1 MTKFVPAPP
10 KVRTCGECRKT
21 FVDPESFRGHKFK
34 FGGCRSEEGLL
45 ANGYKLTSKGWKRP
59 KKQVG
64 QDGVR
69 YTGL

>member
-1 MTKFVPAPP
+1 MVKPVFGPP
-10 KVRTCGECRKT
+10 KIRTCGECKKI

-45 ANGYKLTSKGWKRP
+45 ANNYKLTDKGWKRT
-59 KKQVG
+59 KKVG

-69 YTGL
+69 YSGL

>member
-1 MTKFVPAPP
+1 MVKPVA
-10 KVRTCGECRKT
+10 KVRTCGECKKI
-21 FVDPESFRGHKFK
+21 FANADSFIKHKFK

-45 ANGYKLTSKGWKRP
+45 ANDYVLTSKGWKRP

-64 QDGVR
+64 KDGVR

>member
-21 FVDPESFRGHKFK
+21 FVNAESFRSHKFK

-45 ANGYKLTSKGWKRP
+45 ANGYTLTSKGWKRAV
-59 KKQVG
+59 KRVG
-64 QDGVR
+64 EDGVR

>member
-1 MTKFVPAPP
+1 MTKIVPAPP
-10 KVRTCGECRKT
+10 KVRTCGECRRT
-21 FVDPESFRGHKFK
+21 FVDAESIRSHKFK

-64 QDGVR
+64 KDGVR